1 MRFAPLAL
9 AGSFVS
15 DQSREFGALDVGKG
29 LAAVNRHGMCLMPLM
44 NDDQRR
50 SGGPVISRSGRRR
63 KISPNMTVISR
74 RARFAPRQ

>member
-29 LAAVNRHGMCLMPLM
+29 LLAGIATPEYFRRLVLRCRESTRHVLDAV
-44 NDDQRR
+44 DERR
-50 SGGPVISRSGRRR
+50 PKAIGRPCDLE
-63 KISPNMTVISR
+63 IG
-74 RARFAPRQ
+74 